1 MIIDL
6 EKMQSNVAAT
16 AEQVGEI
23 LRLAR
28 GQRVEECEWV
38 TTSDIMNTYKI
49 SRESAERLVEAG
61 RKRGDVK
68 VRVFQIAGRRP
79 VMRVD
84 AVTFDAFLESGG
96 INDDEGSVGVC

>member
-28 GQRVEECEWV
+28 EQRVEECEWV

-96 INDDEGSVGVC
+96 INDEEGSVGVC